1 MSPRSQ
7 PLTCFAAGSLTTPPL
22 QVNFGQEVKL
32 VGSHEALGAWQ
43 LDKAVAATWS
53 EGHQWSASV
62 ELPAGAQLE
71 FKFVV
76 SDPAK

>member
-1 MSPRSQ
+1 MR
-7 PLTCFAAGSLTTPPL
+7 
-22 QVNFGQEVKL
+22 L
-32 VGSHEALGAWQ
+32 VGSHEALGSWQ
-43 LDKAVAATWS
+43 VDKAVPATWS

-76 SDPAK
+76 ADPSK